1 MSEPPSGRLAA
12 EIRARRAALQ
22 LRQEE
27 VAELAGV
34 SERFVYALENG
45 KRTVQLDKTLAVLNA
60 LGLHLE
66 IHRGADSE
74 IR

>member
-1 MSEPPSGRLAA
+1 MAPNPGDALAG
-12 EIRARRAALQ
+12 EVRARRVQLQ

-27 VAELAGV
+27 LADLAGV

-45 KRTVQLDKTLAVLNA
+45 KRTVQLDKVLAVLNA

-66 IHRGADSE
+66 VHRGSGSE

>member
-1 MSEPPSGRLAA
+1 MAEPMSARLPA
-12 EIRARRAALQ
+12 EVRARRLQ
-22 LRQEE
+22 LRLRQNEL
-27 VAELAGV
+27 ADLAGV

-45 KRTVQLDKTLAVLNA
+45 KRTVQLDKVLAVLNA

-66 IHRGADSE
+66 IRRGADIE